1 MTVTTIDAEYLG
13 YEGFAATYLLQQ
25 GDRAAFIET
34 ANSPAVPRLLAAL
47 AEQGLGRDQ
56 VDYVVITHVHLDH
69 AGGAASL
76 MQACPNAT
84 LLAHPSAAK
93 HAIDPSKLVRSAKEV
108 YGEARFAEMYG
119 TIEPIPPYRVRIMD
133 DGETLDWNG
142 RRLHFLHTRG
152 HANHHFCVHDPAS
165 DGVFTGDSFG
175 LVYPALQT
183 HGLFAIPSTS
193 PTDFDAAEAKLSLDR
208 IVDTGASTAYLTHF
222 GGVTDLPGVAKQLH
236 AQLDRYG
243 AIVEEVFSSG
253 RDDAQIDAFCHE
265 RVAAL
270 FDELLQRHGLDS
282 PQTRAI
288 LATDIDLNGQGVAF
302 AVKKRRFKA
311 LQKTQQTR

>member
-13 YEGFAATYLLQQ
+13 YECFAATYLLQQ

-34 ANSPAVPRLLAAL
+34 ANAPAVPHMLEVL
-47 AEQGLGRDQ
+47 AEKGLSREQ

-84 LLAHPSAAK
+84 LLAHPNAAK
-93 HAIDPSKLVRSAKEV
+93 HAIDPSKLVRSAKDV

-119 TIEPIPPYRVRIMD
+119 KIEPIPSKRVRIMD
-133 DGETLDWNG
+133 DEETLDWNG

-152 HANHHFCVHDPAS
+152 HANHHFCVYDPAS
-165 DGVFTGDSFG
+165 SGIFTGDSFG

-183 HGLFAIPSTS
+183 NGLFAIPSTS
-193 PTDFDAAEAKLSLDR
+193 PTDFDAAEAKASLNR
-208 IVDTGASTAYLTHF
+208 IVDTGATTAYLTHF
-222 GGVTDLPGVAKQLH
+222 GGVTDLKGVAKQLH
-236 AQLDRYG
+236 DQLDRYA
-243 AIVEEVFSSG
+243 AIVDEAFTSS
-253 RDDAQIDAFCHE
+253 RDDAQIDAFCRE
-265 RVAAL
+265 QVDAL

-282 PQTRAI
+282 PRTRAI

-311 LQKTQQTR
+311 MQKTKML